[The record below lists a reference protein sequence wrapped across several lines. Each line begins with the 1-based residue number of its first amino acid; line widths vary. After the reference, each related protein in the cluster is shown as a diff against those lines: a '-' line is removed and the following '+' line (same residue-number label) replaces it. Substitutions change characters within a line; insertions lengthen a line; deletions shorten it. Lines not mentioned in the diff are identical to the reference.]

1 MYKSVV
7 TRNISSNKSLEMNMP
22 RVDDYGLQ
30 PGGAL
35 ARPLNNAKQ
44 HWTNPVTGS
53 VVASQL
59 CRWSSGQ
66 NIIAQVQVFF
76 LCNVEERL
84 IFHQVNAFITESMVL
99 ICRNSCLTSAFV

>member
-35 ARPLNNAKQ
+35 ARPLNNDKP
-44 HWTNPVTGS
+44 HCTNLVTGS
-53 VVASQL
+53 LVACQL
-59 CRWSSGQ
+59 CR
-66 NIIAQVQVFF
+66 
-76 LCNVEERL
+76 
-84 IFHQVNAFITESMVL
+84 
-99 ICRNSCLTSAFV
+99 